1 MKIKDEIWILADNRP
16 GTFSQSIGLA
26 EELGVEYKIITLSY
40 SIFSYLPNFFFS
52 NSLLRISADLRN
64 KITAIGYLPKLI
76 ISAGRRSAPIALN
89 LKLQSQNQ
97 SKIIQIMNPNLDFS
111 KFDFVIL
118 PKHDEVDEAKFP
130 NLITTIGALTRIEEK
145 RLSEEEEKFPE
156 LKKITKTKIALLVG
170 GNGKKTEFSKSD
182 GVNLAKIA
190 SQVTKNMDATLLILT
205 SRRTSLDLK
214 KSLAENLDCDFQ
226 LFDWDIINSAN
237 PYLAI
242 VGVADYFIVTGDSVS
257 MISECASTGKPLY
270 IFDQK
275 NISSLKHHKFHQNLF
290 AENYAKK
297 LEKNLKILENFL
309 PKKLQETKRIA
320 AIINN
325 KIA

>member
-26 EELGVEYKIITLSY
+26 EELGMEYKIITLSY
-40 SIFSYLPNFFFS
+40 SIFSYLPNFFLS
-52 NSLLRISADLRN
+52 NSLLRIPPILRN
-64 KITAIGYLPKLI
+64 KITSMGYLPKLI

-89 LKLQSQNQ
+89 LKSQSQNQ

-118 PKHDEVDEAKFP
+118 PKHDEVNEEKFP
-130 NLITTIGALTRIEEK
+130 NLITSIGALTRIDEK
-145 RLSEEEEKFPE
+145 RLHEEEEKFPE

-170 GNGKKTEFSKSD
+170 GNGKKTEFSKND
-182 GVNLAKIA
+182 GANLAKIA

-205 SRRTSLDLK
+205 SRRTSSDLK

-226 LFDWDIINSAN
+226 LFDWDLINTAN

-270 IFDQK
+270 VYDQE
-275 NISSLKHHKFHQNLF
+275 NISSAKHRKFHQNLF
-290 AENYAKK
+290 TENYAKK
-297 LEKNLKILENFL
+297 LRNDLKILENFS
-309 PKKLQETKRIA
+309 PKKLQETKRA
-320 AIINN
+320 ASIIKN
-325 KIA
+325 KIT

>member
-26 EELGVEYKIITLSY
+26 EELGMEYKIITLSY
-40 SIFSYLPNFFFS
+40 SIFSYLPNFFLS
-52 NSLLRISADLRN
+52 NSLLRIPTILRN
-64 KITAIGYLPKLI
+64 KITSMGYLPKLI

-89 LKLQSQNQ
+89 LKSQSQNQ
-97 SKIIQIMNPNLDFS
+97 SKVIQIMNPNLDFS

-118 PKHDEVDEAKFP
+118 PKHDEADEAKFP
-130 NLITTIGALTRIEEK
+130 NLITTIGALTRIDEK
-145 RLSEEEEKFPE
+145 RLHEEEEKFPE

-170 GNGKKTEFSKSD
+170 GNGKKTEFCKSD
-182 GVNLAKIA
+182 GANLAKIA

-205 SRRTSLDLK
+205 SRRTSSDLK
-214 KSLAENLDCDFQ
+214 KSLAANLDCDFQ
-226 LFDWDIINSAN
+226 LFDWDLINTAN

-270 IFDQK
+270 VFDQK
-275 NISSLKHHKFHQNLF
+275 NISSAKHRKFHQNLF
-290 AENYAKK
+290 TGNYAKK
-297 LEKNLKILENFL
+297 LENDLKILENFS
-309 PKKLQETKRIA
+309 PKKLQETKRVA
-320 AIINN
+320 SIIKN
-325 KIA
+325 KIT